1 MNGGNGVGDWF
12 MSVWK
17 SFEQAFLESDRYIA
31 YLEGFKTTL
40 ILSFFAV
47 LLGVAIGLIMA
58 IIKYTANHMEKNIVL
73 SVLNWIANI
82 YIAII
87 RGTPA
92 YVQLLI
98 IYFIIFAKMDTSPIV
113 AGIVCFGINSSAYVA
128 EIIRAG
134 IEAVDA
140 GQMEAGRSLG
150 LGWTQTMISII
161 MPQAIK
167 NILPALGNEFIVLI
181 KETAI
186 VGTIAVRDVTKA
198 AQNVGAITYNYLPPL
213 LITAGMYLVVVI
225 ILTKLLNVFERRLAQ
240 SDRR

>member
-1 MNGGNGVGDWF
+1 MGNWL
-12 MSVWK
+12 MSIWE
-17 SFEQAFLESDRYIA
+17 SFDKAFLVNNRYIA
-31 YLEGFKTTL
+31 YLEGFRTTL
-40 ILSFFAV
+40 IISFFAV
-47 LLGVAIGLIMA
+47 LLGVGVGLILA
-58 IIKYTANHMEKNIVL
+58 IIKYMANHLEKNIIL
-73 SVLNWIANI
+73 TVLNWIANI

-87 RGTPA
+87 RGTPV

-98 IYFIIFAKMDTSPIV
+98 IYFVIFAKSPLPPIV
-113 AGIVCFGINSSAYVA
+113 SAVICFGINSSAYVA

-134 IEAVDA
+134 IEAVDG

-150 LGWTQTMISII
+150 LSWGQTMISII

-186 VGTIAVRDVTKA
+186 VGTITVLDVTRA
-198 AQNVGAITYNYLPPL
+198 AQNVALATFDYLPPL
-213 LITAGMYLVVVI
+213 LITAAMYLVVVV
-225 ILTKLLNVFERRLAQ
+225 ILTKLLGTLERRLAQ